1 MTVSSETTYTGPL
14 IANGVATAFPWT
26 FLAMSA
32 DEISVFGLDAAGATV
47 SLPAFTAALAGTAPS
62 AGTVT
67 FNTAPADG
75 TRVWIASDPEF
86 LQEIGFEDG
95 SRWLAGPVNE
105 ANDRAA
111 LRTLAVKRDADRAVK
126 LPIGDPGVTLPA
138 GSGPTLY
145 TSVNTLAGISEDIEI
160 VAARDADIV
169 TVAARDADIGTVA
182 ARDADIGT
190 VAARDTDVGT
200 VAARDA
206 DIGTVA
212 ARDAA
217 IGVVAARDAD
227 IGTVAA
233 RDTDIGT
240 VADRDADIGAVAA
253 IDAKVAIAAD
263 NVADITTAADNI
275 AAISAAPTA
284 AANAQTAATT
294 ATDQATIAASY
305 ADVLSGVESI
315 PGGVKWGVADED
327 GEVFFAVTPDSVD
340 HATLS
345 KANEMPD
352 WSNKAGAPK
361 LAITDD
367 DGNVFASFSPNLGGI
382 EHADATDWRRRLYAL
397 EIASQADAA
406 TWGDLYP
413 VTDIL
418 GLAAHGQSRSRGHS
432 STGVTTTSAFSTT
445 FPPTLGQMFNGG
457 VRPDDLST
465 NMATQAA
472 SFTALA
478 ESYIASA
485 ANPTNSNGTTDGET
499 FMSGCIDMIGQL
511 LRDENNADLSTFGQ
525 KFLGFSVGRGA
536 TAVNDLLPTNDTYG
550 RHALLED
557 LIDRSGS
564 VGAAASKS
572 VEMGALL
579 VSQGEGDLTTN
590 TTTWANGWRAIHTA
604 AEAKAHAEL
613 GGSRPLLAIIE
624 QIANHPLA
632 GNTPALAIAQAA
644 MAFSDTYFTCFP
656 SHMIPRLSSSDIHD
670 TGVGSYW
677 KGGFYGW
684 ILKRWLYDA
693 VKVLPLTPTWS
704 RSGSQIIAAFDV
716 GPNRKMTTDT
726 VWIASQTNWGV
737 TLENGAGVAQTISNG
752 RWVNHRTLVF
762 DCASAPQAGWTAY
775 TGKAGSSS
783 LGLCNLCDD
792 TPIVMEKIQRPIRRY
807 VPIWSQ
813 VLA

>member
-1 MTVSSETTYTGPL
+1 MTKISELTEKATLTSEAVTIITDRPTEGSGDFQSYKFGLVDLYNYRVSITFSTWAALNAITGTTAGQ
-14 IANGVATAFPWT
+14 
-26 FLAMSA
+26 SA
-32 DEISVFGLDAAGATV
+32 AVFGED
-47 SLPAFTAALAGTAPS
+47 AGTH
-62 AGTVT
+62 T
-67 FNTAPADG
+67 
-75 TRVWIASDPEF
+75 DPVV
-86 LQEIGFEDG
+86 G
-95 SRWLAGPVNE
+95 
-105 ANDRAA
+105 
-111 LRTLAVKRDADRAVK
+111 
-126 LPIGDPGVTLPA
+126 
-138 GSGPTLY
+138 
-145 TSVNTLAGISEDIEI
+145 
-160 VAARDADIV
+160 
-169 TVAARDADIGTVA
+169 GTVA
-182 ARDADIGT
+182 NEGLYGWSVSPAGWERLGNLESAD
-190 VAARDTDVGT
+190 VAAS
-200 VAARDA
+200 AAAAAASATTAEGFA
-206 DIGTVA
+206 D
-212 ARDAA
+212 DAA
-217 IGVVAARDAD
+217 TSKTDAATSATSAS
-227 IGTVAA
+227 GSA
-233 RDTDIGT
+233 
-240 VADRDADIGAVAA
+240 
-253 IDAKVAIAAD
+253 
-263 NVADITTAADNI
+263 TTATTQATNASTSATN
-275 AAISAAPTA
+275 AATSATSAAGSATTATTQATNAATSATNAATSATNAATAETNAETAETNAETAQA
-284 AANAQTAATT
+284 AAEGSATT
-294 ATDQATIAASY
+294 ATDQATIAAAF
-305 ADVLSGVESI
+305 ADALSGVESI
-315 PGGVKWGVADED
+315 PGGVYAGFADEAGD
-327 GEVFFAVTPDSVD
+327 IFVGFAPDRVD
-340 HATLS
+340 HAVLS

-352 WSNKAGAPK
+352 WSNNAGASK

-367 DGNVFASFSPNLGGI
+367 DGNVFASLSPSLGGF

-397 EIASQADAA
+397 EIASQADTA

-418 GLAAHGQSRSRGHS
+418 GLAAHGQSRARGHS
-432 STGVTTTSAFSTT
+432 STGVTTTNAFSTS

-472 SFTALA
+472 SFTALS

-485 ANPTNSNGTTDGET
+485 ADPASSNGTTDGET
-499 FMSGCIDMIGQL
+499 FMAGCIDMIGQL

-525 KFLGFSVGRGA
+525 KFLGFSVARGA

-550 RHALLED
+550 RQALLED

-579 VSQGEGDLTTN
+579 ISQGEGDLTTN

-604 AEAKAHAEL
+604 TETKAQTEL
-613 GGSRPLLAIIE
+613 GGSRPLLAVIE

-644 MAFSDTYFTCFP
+644 LAFSDTYFTTFP
-656 SHMIPRLSSSDIHD
+656 SHMIPRNSSSDIHD

-693 VKVLPLTPTWS
+693 VKVLPLIPTWA
-704 RSGSQIIAAFDV
+704 RSGSQIIATFDV

-726 VWIASQTNWGV
+726 VWVASQTNWGV
-737 TLENGAGVAQTISNG
+737 TLENGAGTPQTISNG

-792 TPIVMEKIQRPIRRY
+792 TPIILETIQRPIRRY

-813 VLA
+813 VLT